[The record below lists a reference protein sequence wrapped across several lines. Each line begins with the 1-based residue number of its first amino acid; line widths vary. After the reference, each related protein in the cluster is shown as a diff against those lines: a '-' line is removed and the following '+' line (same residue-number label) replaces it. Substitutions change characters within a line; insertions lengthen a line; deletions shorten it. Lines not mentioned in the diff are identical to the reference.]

1 MPSFCNNNRQF
12 GWEDASRVLTLLP
25 ERSHRMEIIVE
36 TYVPT
41 GEPSSAG
48 LRVRPLPGQGVD
60 PKLKVECSRSM
71 RRQYPAGSLF
81 LLTVKQID
89 REGTQFLY
97 AHHAA
102 PFQHVSREEA
112 KRFISTMFG
121 A

>member
-1 MPSFCNNNRQF
+1 
-12 GWEDASRVLTLLP
+12 L
-25 ERSHRMEIIVE
+25 EIIVE
-36 TYVPT
+36 TYAPS

-48 LRVRPLPGQGVD
+48 LRVRPLPGQGVN
-60 PKLKVECSRSM
+60 PALKVACSRSM
-71 RRQYPAGSLF
+71 RQQYPAGSLF
-81 LLTVKQID
+81 RLTVKLIN

-102 PFQHVSREEA
+102 PFEHVSREEA

>member
-1 MPSFCNNNRQF
+1 
-12 GWEDASRVLTLLP
+12 
-25 ERSHRMEIIVE
+25 MEIIVE
-36 TYVPT
+36 TYVPS

-71 RRQYPAGSLF
+71 RGQYPVGSLF
-81 LLTVKQID
+81 RLKVKLAD

-97 AHHAA
+97 AHHSA
-102 PFQHVSREEA
+102 PFEHVSREEA
-112 KRFISTMFG
+112 ERFISTMFG